1 MNYKEIIGYLATIFG
16 VFSFL
21 PVIIIVYNTKKTNN
35 FPYKTL
41 ILALISNF
49 LFMISGIFKK
59 DFILIFMGIVYL
71 IIYSFITFIKIFK

>member
-1 MNYKEIIGYLATIFG
+1 MNYKEIIGYLATIIG

-21 PVIIIVYNTKKTNN
+21 PVIINVYNTKKTNN

-41 ILALISNF
+41 ILALISNL